1 MKRKQSSK
9 SSYKPKVKGGKG
21 KYGNKKAKVND
32 EAFDWGEGN
41 NHIASDSEVSD
52 DEGKKAKKADIDEE
66 DPYANETNDE
76 KRVRLAKAYLGKLKD
91 KFQDVDDDD
100 DAADPSDRLASQ
112 LEKDVQESSGKLFKQ
127 VAHKLV
133 DFEFDHESCK
143 WLKGHKLPVTSV
155 CATEDGSAIYS
166 AAKDGSILKWSIGE
180 QGVTK
185 TKLVVPFDDEADTDA
200 SKTPTK
206 KQQKKVP
213 DHKKTILALAVS
225 SDSKFVASGG
235 VDKILRVWDGA
246 SNELLESFKGHRD
259 AISSLAF
266 RKKAH
271 MLFSGSYDRT
281 VKHWN
286 LTEMGYVETL
296 FGHQNEITAIDCLQK
311 DRVVSVGRDASLRVW
326 KIPEETQLVFHGSGS
341 LDCLAMVS
349 DEYYIT
355 GDDSGT
361 TSTAC
366 CLAHIYNYF
375 AVAGSLALWFN
386 GKKKPTFVARAVHG
400 GKWISSIAVLPRSD
414 LVATG
419 SSDGF
424 VRLWKA
430 NLKTRVLEPVGA
442 IPVDGFVNAL
452 AFPKAG
458 TFLVAGV
465 GKEHRCGRWEVNKA
479 AANGVVLVALPT
491 LFDE

>member
-1 MKRKQSSK
+1 MKRKQHSK
-9 SSYKPKVKGGKG
+9 SNYKTKQGKG
-21 KYGNKKAKVND
+21 KHGKHGNKKAKVND
-32 EAFDWGEGN
+32 EAFDWGDSN
-41 NHIASDSEVSD
+41 NNIASDNEVSD
-52 DEGKKAKKADIDEE
+52 DEGKKKAADSDED

-91 KFQDVDDDD
+91 KFQDDDD
-100 DAADPSDRLASQ
+100 DADPADRLASQ

-127 VAHKLV
+127 VAHKLAE
-133 DFEFDHESCK
+133 FEFDHESCK
-143 WLKGHKLPVTSV
+143 WLKGHKLPVTTV
-155 CATEDGSAIYS
+155 CVTEDGSVIYS
-166 AAKDGSILKWSIGE
+166 SSKGGSILKWSIGE
-180 QGVTK
+180 GSITK
-185 TKLVVPFDDEADTDA
+185 TKLVVPFDDEADDSHAA
-200 SKTPTK
+200 SNKP
-206 KQQKKVP
+206 QKKIP

-225 SDSKFVASGG
+225 SDSKFLASGG
-235 VDKILRVWDGA
+235 VDKILRVWDVA

-311 DRVVSVGRDASLRVW
+311 DRVVSVGRDASLR
-326 KIPEETQLVFHGSGS
+326 S
-341 LDCLAMVS
+341 LS
-349 DEYYIT
+349 
-355 GDDSGT
+355 
-361 TSTAC
+361 
-366 CLAHIYNYF
+366 
-375 AVAGSLALWFN
+375 LWFN
-386 GKKKPTFVARAVHG
+386 GKKKPTYVVRAAHG
-400 GKWISSIAVLPRSD
+400 GKWITSVAVLPRSD

-430 NLKTRVLEPVGA
+430 NLKERSLEPVA
-442 IPVDGFVNAL
+442 SIPMDGFVNAL
-452 AFPKAG
+452 AFPKTG
-458 TFLVAGV
+458 SFLVAGI
-465 GKEHRCGRWEVNKA
+465 GKEHRCGRWEVNKS
-479 AANGVVLVALPT
+479 AANGVVLVALPQ

>member
-1 MKRKQSSK
+1 MKRKQHSK
-9 SSYKPKVKGGKG
+9 SNYKTKQGKG
-21 KYGNKKAKVND
+21 KHGKHGNKKAKVND
-32 EAFDWGEGN
+32 EAFDWGDSN
-41 NHIASDSEVSD
+41 NNIASDNEVSD
-52 DEGKKAKKADIDEE
+52 DEGKKKAADSDED

-91 KFQDVDDDD
+91 KFQDEDD
-100 DAADPSDRLASQ
+100 DADPADRLASQ

-127 VAHKLV
+127 VAHKLAE
-133 DFEFDHESCK
+133 FEFDHESCK
-143 WLKGHKLPVTSV
+143 WLKGHKLPVTTV
-155 CATEDGSAIYS
+155 CVTEDGSVIYS
-166 AAKDGSILKWSIGE
+166 SSKGGSILKWSIGE
-180 QGVTK
+180 GGITK
-185 TKLVVPFDDEADTDA
+185 TKLVVPFDDEADDSHAA
-200 SKTPTK
+200 SNK
-206 KQQKKVP
+206 KPQKKIP

-225 SDSKFVASGG
+225 SDSKFLASGG
-235 VDKILRVWDGA
+235 VDKILRVWDVA

-341 LDCLAMVS
+341 LDSLAMVS
-349 DEYYIT
+349 DEYYVT
-355 GDDSGT
+355 GDDG
-361 TSTAC
+361 
-366 CLAHIYNYF
+366 
-375 AVAGSLALWFN
+375 GSLSLWFN
-386 GKKKPTFVARAVHG
+386 GKKKPTYVVRAAHG
-400 GKWISSIAVLPRSD
+400 GKWITSVAVLPRSD

-430 NLKTRVLEPVGA
+430 NLKERSLEPVA
-442 IPVDGFVNAL
+442 SIPMDGFVNAL
-452 AFPKAG
+452 AFPKTG
-458 TFLVAGV
+458 SFLVAGV
-465 GKEHRCGRWEVNKA
+465 GKEHRCGRWEVNKS
-479 AANGVVLVALPT
+479 AANGVVLVALPQ